1 VIPHFINQLKLNK
14 NLTIT
19 DPNMTRFWLTIEDG
33 VEFVLKSFERMQGGE
48 VFVPKIPSFKV
59 IDVAKVVAPDVKTE
73 IIGIRPGEK
82 LHEVMITEDDSIDT
96 VEFDKYYAILSPLLK
111 KSDYY
116 KKNGRPVKLGFRFTS
131 DNNKDW
137 HTHESF
143 KSTLIEN
150 NLL

>member
-1 VIPHFINQLKLNK
+1 
-14 NLTIT
+14 
-19 DPNMTRFWLTIEDG
+19 
-33 VEFVLKSFERMQGGE
+33 
-48 VFVPKIPSFKV
+48 
-59 IDVAKVVAPDVKTE
+59 
-73 IIGIRPGEK
+73 
-82 LHEVMITEDDSIDT
+82 MITEDDSIDT

-116 KKNGRPVKLGFRFTS
+116 KKNGRPVNLGFRFTS
-131 DNNKDW
+131 DNNQDW